1 MSALFIIIESN
12 LNLTNF
18 VALLFTNLRLWVFQ
32 LNVLI
37 KAAVRAIR
45 LVAHHAFKFTQNLVS
60 ISSVAFT
67 GWCCTLA
74 GRLAKVLSAL
84 TDIDPH

>member
-18 VALLFTNLRLWVFQ
+18 VALLFANLRLWVFQ
-32 LNVLI
+32 LYVLI

-45 LVAHHAFKFTQNLVS
+45 LVAHRAFKFTRNLVC
-60 ISSVAFT
+60 ISSVTFT